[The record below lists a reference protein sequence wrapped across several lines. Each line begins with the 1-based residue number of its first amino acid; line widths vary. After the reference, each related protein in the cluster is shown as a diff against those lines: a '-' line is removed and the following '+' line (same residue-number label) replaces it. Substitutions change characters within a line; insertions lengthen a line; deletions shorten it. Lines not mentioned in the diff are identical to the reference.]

1 MKISF
6 PNYRSGTLLTRKQ
19 GTSFIISSVVI
30 GLFAGIGG
38 SHFLENNF
46 ALLTI
51 AVLGIAGI
59 LLCLGVAVRPLLS
72 WSKVERARSAPIKK
86 NAPQTTSGWNYRPR
100 KAIRRSAAVD
110 SAGAETADIVS
121 SEPFAINNNG
131 RFNDDSL
138 QRTAHTFIN
147 LNPTIEDETTEA
159 PLSGHASPVSV
170 YDQGPIGE
178 QTAATG

>member
-6 PNYRSGTLLTRKQ
+6 PNYRSGTLLTRKH

-38 SHFLENNF
+38 SYFLENNF

-59 LLCLGVAVRPLLS
+59 LLCLDGAGRPLLS
-72 WSKVERARSAPIKK
+72 WSKVERSRSTPIKK
-86 NAPQTTSGWNYRPR
+86 NAQQIASEWQYRPR
-100 KAIRRSAAVD
+100 KAIRGHPAVD
-110 SAGAETADIVS
+110 CESAETSDVLGPD
-121 SEPFAINNNG
+121 PFAINNNG

-159 PLSGHASPVSV
+159 PLSCHACPVSA
-170 YDQGPIGE
+170 YG
-178 QTAATG
+178 

>member
-59 LLCLGVAVRPLLS
+59 LLCLGVAGRPLLS

-110 SAGAETADIVS
+110 SAGAEMADFLS
-121 SEPFAINNNG
+121 PEPFAINNNG
-131 RFNDDSL
+131 WLNDDAL
-138 QRTAHTFIN
+138 ECPAHTFIN
-147 LNPTIEDETTEA
+147 RDPTVEDATAEA
-159 PLSGHASPVSV
+159 PLLGHASPVSV
-170 YDQGPIGE
+170 YD
-178 QTAATG
+178 

>member
-100 KAIRRSAAVD
+100 KAIRRSAAVVPLTVVAGKVTQTSPGRLLPAQNTISRRS
-110 SAGAETADIVS
+110 SA
-121 SEPFAINNNG
+121 
-131 RFNDDSL
+131 RL
-138 QRTAHTFIN
+138 
-147 LNPTIEDETTEA
+147 LNT
-159 PLSGHASPVSV
+159 S
-170 YDQGPIGE
+170 
-178 QTAATG
+178 

>member
-110 SAGAETADIVS
+110 SAGAEMADVLS
-121 SEPFAINNNG
+121 PEPFAINNNG
-131 RFNDDSL
+131 WLNDDAL
-138 QRTAHTFIN
+138 ECPAHTFIN
-147 LNPTIEDETTEA
+147 RDPTVEDATAEA
-159 PLSGHASPVSV
+159 PLLGHASPVSA
-170 YDQGPIGE
+170 YD
-178 QTAATG
+178 